1 MSDPAQRGAN
11 VAVLIRIMTDDN
23 DTAAPDPTTDAVPVE
38 YSSIN
43 RNSPFTT
50 EQSTEA
56 TGSLVGGAADVQGQA
71 ATFGFQSRIKGAGN
85 GVVYT
90 SSVKPPLHS
99 ALAACGMKPLFTAA
113 IVAALATAGGAT
125 AVTLPASFPATAR
138 ALMGM
143 PLMIGAGVGVGRVP
157 FVIEYTAGR
166 VATLTE
172 NFSTPLDATTSL
184 ALPAN
189 WTYAGTS
196 PSDAAS
202 RLTDQPKAVIYLY
215 RDGVLW
221 KYTHCRGIVDLSGN
235 AAKRGMAQ
243 FTFTGIFAGREDV
256 AVPANLVVANHL
268 APTLVK
274 GSGAGASSV
283 ALLKRRELSLSTWSL
298 TNGSQVTSPEDPNT
312 PQGFGPG
319 EIGGRVPV
327 LTVDPLATL
336 VANRDTITD
345 IGTGTVMPG
354 VLRHGMTQGNRWAV
368 TMPQLQLT
376 GESDTQRG
384 DLVGEQITAQA
395 QSIGKDATGRDTD
408 RIISFY

>member
-11 VAVLIRIMTDDN
+11 VAILIRLMTDDS
-23 DTAAPDPTTDAVPVE
+23 DTAAPDPTTDSVPVE
-38 YSSIN
+38 YSSIS
-43 RNSPFTT
+43 RNSPFST

-56 TGSLVGGAADVQGQA
+56 TGSLVGGAADVVGQA
-71 ATFGFQSRIKGAGN
+71 ATLGFQSRIKGAGN
-85 GVVYT
+85 GITYT

-113 IVAALATAGGAT
+113 IVAALATAGSAT
-125 AVTLPASFPATAR
+125 SATLPASFPATVR

-143 PLMIGAGVGVGRVP
+143 PLLIGAGVGSGRAP

-166 VATLTE
+166 LATLTE
-172 NFSTPLDATTSL
+172 TFNPALDATTSV

-196 PSDAAS
+196 PSTEAA

-221 KYTHCRGIVDLSGN
+221 KYTHCRGVVDLSGN

-243 FTFTGIFAGREDV
+243 FNFTGIFAGREDA
-256 AVPANLVVANHL
+256 AVPTNLVTANHL

-283 ALLKRRELSLSTWSL
+283 ALMKRRELSLSTWSL

-345 IGTGTVMPG
+345 IGAGTTMSA
-354 VLRHGMTQGNRWAV
+354 VLRHGTVMGNRWAV
-368 TMPQLQLT
+368 TLPQVQLT

-384 DLVGEQITAQA
+384 DLVGEQITGNAQK
-395 QSIGKDATGRDTD
+395 IGYDATGRDTD
-408 RIISFY
+408 RIICFF